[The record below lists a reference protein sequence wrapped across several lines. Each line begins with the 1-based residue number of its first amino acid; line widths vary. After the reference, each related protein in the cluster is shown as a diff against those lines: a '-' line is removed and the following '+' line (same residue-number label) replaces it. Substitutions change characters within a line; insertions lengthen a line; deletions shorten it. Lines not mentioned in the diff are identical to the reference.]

1 MMDMAQKRKRMTN
14 EIEIAKLEQV
24 IYDPETGELY
34 LKMKVVDPTMKQLIL
49 KNSWE
54 NNIDAK
60 LVVEKKGE

>member
-1 MMDMAQKRKRMTN
+1 MKKQVMRRKMLN

-24 IYDPETGELY
+24 IYDSKTGELY
-34 LKMKVVDPTMKQLIL
+34 LKMKVIDPAMKQLIL